1 MRLWQLTG
9 RSAWLTPLVAAA
21 ALAVGC
27 SPIERQA
34 AEPETKDRT
43 DPSSFANARWVQKP
57 QGTVTGALRQ
67 LPNASGEAA
76 ESLLEDAL
84 TYARD
89 MQSYA
94 LLIWHRD
101 ALLLEHY
108 FPGFDAELRSESAS
122 MHKSVMALALAA
134 AIDKGV
140 IEDADVPAATYLT
153 EWQNDPRRA
162 VTLRHLLTMSSG
174 LEPLSIEGG
183 AESPRFKF
191 FTDGEK
197 ARATVLGRPLT
208 REPGKHFSYSN
219 ADSQTLGLILERA
232 SGLNY
237 NEFLS
242 EYLWRR
248 IGAADAFV
256 WYNEADGFPRTYTAL
271 LARPRDWLRLGLLLR
286 DRGRLFDEQLISET
300 AIAELLSPSAAQDGY
315 GWQIWLGR
323 NRMPTRYYNEEQQGL
338 NVAQSEPFLKDDWFF
353 MDGIGG
359 QRVYVSR
366 GEQLVIVR
374 VGEMRMDWDDAQ
386 LPNRVVRAL
395 ASKR

>member
-1 MRLWQLTG
+1 MRLWRLTERG
-9 RSAWLTPLVAAA
+9 VWLTPLLMAA
-21 ALAVGC
+21 ALAVAC
-27 SPIERQA
+27 SPVERQD
-34 AEPETKDRT
+34 AEPKTEDQL

-57 QGTVTGALRQ
+57 QGTVTGALRV
-67 LPNASGEAA
+67 LPKASDRSAEA
-76 ESLLEDAL
+76 LFEDAL
-84 TYARD
+84 TYARE

-101 ALLLEHY
+101 SLLLEHY
-108 FPGFDAELRSESAS
+108 FPSFDAELRSESAS
-122 MHKSVMALALAA
+122 MHKSVLALALAA
-134 AIDKGV
+134 AIDRGL
-140 IEDADVPAATYLT
+140 IEGADVPAATFLT
-153 EWQNDPRRA
+153 EWRNDPRRA

-174 LEPLSIEGG
+174 LEPLSVEGG

-191 FTDGEK
+191 FTDGES
-197 ARATVLGRPLT
+197 ARATVLSRPLA

-232 SGLNY
+232 SGLKY
-237 NEFLS
+237 EAFLS
-242 EYLWRR
+242 EYLWRP

-256 WYNEADGFPRTYTAL
+256 WYNESDGFPRTYTAL
-271 LARPRDWLRLGLLLR
+271 LARPRDWLRLGLLLK

-300 AIAELLSPSAAQDGY
+300 ALAELLSPSAVQDGY

-323 NRMPTRYYNEEQQGL
+323 NRIPTRYYNEEQQGL
-338 NVAQSEPFLKDDWFF
+338 NVAQSEPFLSDDWFF

-366 GEQLVIVR
+366 KEELVIVR

-395 ASKR
+395 ASRR